1 MQFEQR
7 KEKASTQRE
16 THSDPHLQLSCTSAA
31 CPSDEQTKS
40 PHAHPAPLGGE
51 EQAQPRL
58 CSRQTP
64 RQFLTPALAL
74 HLTKRSRFEIT
85 VLRAGLLQNQGPVI
99 SFSLVLRHI
108 PAGSMPEA
116 EVTGARGA
124 AEASGSHA
132 WCCGTARQRGPTRRE
147 EGFAHGKH

>member
-1 MQFEQR
+1 MRFEQR

-16 THSDPHLQLSCTSAA
+16 TRSDPHLQPARGTSRPKALTHTQHR
-31 CPSDEQTKS
+31 SE
-40 PHAHPAPLGGE
+40 E
-51 EQAQPRL
+51 EQAQPQL